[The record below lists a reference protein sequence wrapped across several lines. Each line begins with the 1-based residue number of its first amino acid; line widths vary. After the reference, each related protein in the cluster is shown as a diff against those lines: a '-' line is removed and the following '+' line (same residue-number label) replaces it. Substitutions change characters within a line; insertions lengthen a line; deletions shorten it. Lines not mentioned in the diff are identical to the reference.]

1 LTRGVPRIALGTR
14 LVRVMTETAAERKAR
29 LRALR
34 EEAAAADP
42 RIAPPEPAPAPAA
55 GEPKE
60 PNEPKEPVLKFR
72 NYMPRDEELQE
83 GVMAAVQVE
92 EFAPVEVEPH
102 PLIASEEVD
111 DEVGVDALLPQ
122 KLNADLRRD
131 VAQKMEKLERR
142 TQRAML
148 ELMQE
153 EEERRNKEAEAE
165 V

>member
-1 LTRGVPRIALGTR
+1 
-14 LVRVMTETAAERKAR
+14 MTETAAERKAR

-60 PNEPKEPVLKFR
+60 PNEPGLKFR

-92 EFAPVEVEPH
+92 EFAPVEVAPH

-148 ELMQE
+148 VLMQE

>member
-1 LTRGVPRIALGTR
+1 MTRGVPRIALGTR

-60 PNEPKEPVLKFR
+60 PKEPVLKFR

-92 EFAPVEVEPH
+92 EFAPVEVAPH

-148 ELMQE
+148 VLMQE